1 MLCADWFI
9 HQLHQA
15 CEGAALRGSRVISA
29 EDILF
34 LMRRD
39 KVNKTH
45 TLNKHTHMLWTH
57 NTYNTGFLLIF
68 MSLSLDQR
76 KVARLLKYLQF
87 RDYKSKLLKTV
98 EDDETQQDTGTYIYI
113 YIKQKR

>member
-1 MLCADWFI
+1 MLCANWFI

-39 KVNKTH
+39 KVNKT
-45 TLNKHTHMLWTH
+45 NKHANMS
-57 NTYNTGFLLIF
+57 GRIF
-68 MSLSLDQR
+68 IDFHVIVS
-76 KVARLLKYLQF
+76 
-87 RDYKSKLLKTV
+87 
-98 EDDETQQDTGTYIYI
+98 
-113 YIKQKR
+113 

>member
-39 KVNKTH
+39 KVNNTH
-45 TLNKHTHMLWTH
+45 TKQTHKHTLDTRNMMS
-57 NTYNTGFLLIF
+57 GRIF
-68 MSLSLDQR
+68 IDFH
-76 KVARLLKYLQF
+76 VI
-87 RDYKSKLLKTV
+87 V
-98 EDDETQQDTGTYIYI
+98 C
-113 YIKQKR
+113 

>member
-15 CEGAALRGSRVISA
+15 CEGASLRGSRVISA

-45 TLNKHTHMLWTH
+45 TEQTHTHTLDTQ
-57 NTYNTGFLLIF
+57 YIQYRIF
-68 MSLSLDQR
+68 IDFHVIVSWPEESGE
-76 KVARLLKYLQF
+76 A
-87 RDYKSKLLKTV
+87 V
-98 EDDETQQDTGTYIYI
+98 EISPV
-113 YIKQKR
+113 